1 MLKVYD
7 KPSLFETGEEGIDP
21 ATEKRTVR
29 GLPKGEF
36 YATGPN

>member
-21 ATEKRTVR
+21 APEKRTVR